1 MRQLGQSKNVSKG
14 DAKMKIFDFI
24 KKFTE
29 KNQIKQTE
37 KSIYEKSWK
46 ELLHYEPS
54 EDDTEETLEQTAPT
68 EEQIRTEQIEFTSS
82 IILNKEK
89 LQKED
94 IIQYIQKKYEN
105 ILLNDAD
112 IQALI
117 SIYHAIEYE
126 DICADYNI
134 REFMDED
141 ENNIVKLVDELVLK
155 AKEEA
160 KKHKSEE
167 ISKFV
172 TTDFKLIGE
181 MKNQIEINNEEM
193 GMDK

>member
-1 MRQLGQSKNVSKG
+1 MRQLGEPQNVSKG
-14 DAKMKIFDFI
+14 DTKMKIFDFI
-24 KKFTE
+24 KKIIE
-29 KNQIKQTE
+29 KNQIKQPE
-37 KSIYEKSWK
+37 NSIYEKSWR

-54 EDDTEETLEQTAPT
+54 DDDIEETLEQTTPT

>member
-1 MRQLGQSKNVSKG
+1 
-14 DAKMKIFDFI
+14 MKIFDFI
-24 KKFTE
+24 KKIIE

-37 KSIYEKSWK
+37 DSIYEKSWR
-46 ELLHYEPS
+46 EMLHYEPS
-54 EDDTEETLEQTAPT
+54 EDDEEETLEPTAPT
-68 EEQIRTEQIEFTSS
+68 EEQLRSEQIEYTSF
-82 IILNKEK
+82 IILNREE

-105 ILLNDAD
+105 VLLNDAD

-141 ENNIVKLVDELVLK
+141 EKNIVKLVDELVLK

-160 KKHKSEE
+160 EKHKSEE
-167 ISKFV
+167 IGEFV
-172 TTDFKLIGE
+172 ITDFKLIGE
-181 MKNQIEINNEEM
+181 IKNQIENNNNEREF
-193 GMDK
+193 DE